1 MHRIAGN
8 MQRPHQTLAV
18 VAPLLEPLPAGA
30 ALYMVRSARVL
41 SHSSDVRARENQSLK
56 WEAPK

>member
-1 MHRIAGN
+1 